1 MLQHDSV
8 NHQKNGCCT
17 RNWSLKKDSCKAFF
31 SLHIQEVTTCC
42 QLKNFKQYP
51 LLIFSLL
58 VWLFGSIHVQSLV
71 RFCYF
76 SPKPFSWMI
85 FLKKKTKT
93 KTKLT
98 ACLVQVVEKDS
109 VRKGCW
115 LRAYFTFCSLFSWG
129 SRLFSSAGELKKK
142 KHHGLSSG
150 SHCCSTRYSR
160 AQVTNHILTEMF
172 QLFIARLVQY
182 NIVSYAAFS
191 SLQHLLAVV
200 YSLRSTSNLFLCL
213 KWSCTRMA
221 DLAGGENHR
230 GCEVSKAVKQFWTF
244 SGL

>member
-1 MLQHDSV
+1 
-8 NHQKNGCCT
+8 
-17 RNWSLKKDSCKAFF
+17 
-31 SLHIQEVTTCC
+31 
-42 QLKNFKQYP
+42 
-51 LLIFSLL
+51 
-58 VWLFGSIHVQSLV
+58 
-71 RFCYF
+71 
-76 SPKPFSWMI
+76 MI
-85 FLKKKTKT
+85 FLKNKTKT

-98 ACLVQVVEKDS
+98 ACLFQVVEKDS

-182 NIVSYAAFS
+182 KLSSPMLPLAACNICSLWFILWGQLQTYFCVWNGAAHAWLILLVGKITEGVRFRKQLGNFELS
-191 SLQHLLAVV
+191 QGSKHHEQILAATSKCHNLAVEWA
-200 YSLRSTSNLFLCL
+200 
-213 KWSCTRMA
+213 WSGPTCRTY
-221 DLAGGENHR
+221 
-230 GCEVSKAVKQFWTF
+230 CWC
-244 SGL
+244 

>member
-1 MLQHDSV
+1 
-8 NHQKNGCCT
+8 
-17 RNWSLKKDSCKAFF
+17 
-31 SLHIQEVTTCC
+31 
-42 QLKNFKQYP
+42 
-51 LLIFSLL
+51 
-58 VWLFGSIHVQSLV
+58 
-71 RFCYF
+71 
-76 SPKPFSWMI
+76 MI

-98 ACLVQVVEKDS
+98 ACLFQVVEKDS

-213 KWSCTRMA
+213 KAAHAWLILLVGKITEGVRFRKQLGNFELSQGSKHHEQILAATSKCHNLAVEWAWSGPTCRTY
-221 DLAGGENHR
+221 
-230 GCEVSKAVKQFWTF
+230 CWC
-244 SGL
+244 